1 MTESPIIITTGDP
14 AGVGPDLC
22 LDVLLGDCPRA
33 VVVAGDRDVLARR
46 AEMLKVP
53 FNIADYD
60 GGVHHRAVL
69 HCAAAKTEVCGQP
82 SSDNAAHVLA
92 QLDAAIDGCL
102 QGRFLAMTTG
112 PVNKQIINEAGFE
125 FCGQTEYVAA
135 RVSAPHP
142 VMLLAGQQMRVALA
156 TRHVPLS
163 KVPAALSVDDLSMT
177 LRVLDSGLRQY
188 FTNGRAPYVA
198 VAGLNPHAGE
208 DGAFGDEEARI
219 IRPAIE
225 RAIHDGVN
233 VEGPFA
239 ADSMFKFVRADCYL
253 AMYHDQGLPVIKY
266 ADFDNTVNATLGLPF
281 LRTSPDHGT
290 AADLAGK
297 GVVSPHSMR
306 AAVQLAATASTVS

>member
-1 MTESPIIITTGDP
+1 MMEKPIVITTGDP

-22 LDVLLGDCPRA
+22 LDILTCDSPKP
-33 VVVAGDRDVLARR
+33 VVVVGDREVLARR
-46 AEMLKVP
+46 ADMLKIP
-53 FNIADYD
+53 FNAADYD
-60 GGVHHRAVL
+60 GSESHRSIL
-69 HCAAAKTEVCGQP
+69 HCATAKQEVCGQP

-102 QGRFLAMTTG
+102 EGRFLATTTG
-112 PVNKQIINEAGFE
+112 PVNKQIISAAGFD
-125 FCGQTEYVAA
+125 FYGQTEYIAA
-135 RVSAPHP
+135 RAAVSHP
-142 VMLLAGQQMRVALA
+142 VMLLTGQQMRVALA
-156 TRHVPLS
+156 TRHIPLS
-163 KVPAALSVDDLSMT
+163 QVPAALSVDDLEMT

-188 FTNGRAPYVA
+188 FTDGRTPHIA

-208 DGAFGDEEARI
+208 GGAFGDEEERI

-225 RAIHDGVN
+225 RAVHDGAHVK
-233 VEGPFA
+233 GPFS

-266 ADFDNTVNATLGLPF
+266 ADFDNTVNVTLGLPF

-297 GVVSPHSMR
+297 GIVSPYSMR
-306 AAVQLAATASTVS
+306 AAVQIAAAVS